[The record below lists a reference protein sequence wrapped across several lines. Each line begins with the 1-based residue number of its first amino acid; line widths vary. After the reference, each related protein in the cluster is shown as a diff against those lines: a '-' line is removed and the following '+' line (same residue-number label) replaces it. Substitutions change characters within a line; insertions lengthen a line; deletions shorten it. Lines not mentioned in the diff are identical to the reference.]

1 MKTRSGIK
9 ISDKLAVLMTGLVLG
24 FFLIGLAYFFQVHD
38 DSSARQQK
46 QLREQALSSLLMWQD
61 RLARLAGTSSADA
74 LSHTERA
81 PNQIEVS
88 FLLPFT
94 DNQVH
99 YQAFNHHAEQL
110 NALLL
115 DMSQNPPAA
124 VLAPEWIGLLNQTA
138 LNTLTAMN
146 TVAHPLMHSL
156 REDSQVLVP
165 KLTLS
170 NLMFVG
176 LLFSV
181 AMVAAVG
188 MYFIYKSIVFPLAH
202 MQRIIRKINDGDAE
216 ARVMIVSQD
225 ELGDLGS
232 AFNQLVDDRIQV
244 LENQSRENEQL
255 NNSIISLIRALG
267 TIAKRDLTVK
277 VPVSDD
283 ITGAVS
289 DAVNLLTSET
299 SKTLHQVRDISAAVN
314 VISMRLQEQ
323 SKRVIK
329 VADNE
334 RSQVMETSKALEM
347 TARTMNMIA
356 GEAESAN
363 DMAKDAMGN
372 TRQAMGSVVET
383 VEGIRTIRESIS
395 ETEKRIKRLGERSQE
410 ITGIVNLIS
419 SISERTHILA
429 LNASMHAASAGEAG
443 KGFAVVADEVQ
454 RLAENA
460 REATEEISTMV
471 NTIRI
476 ETADAVNTMNTLITQ
491 VAEGSKLAESAGK
504 QMALTEQSTK
514 QLVDTVLNISKSSI
528 SQAEFSNKVRDRAT
542 IIRKSTEQTGRQLLA
557 QTRHTNELKA
567 FSEELVER
575 VSMFTLPEAEPR
587 EEGRGAE
594 VSPGTAIEASTTST
608 PATNSAPLE
617 ADPSVHKIAVNQ

>member
-1 MKTRSGIK
+1 
-9 ISDKLAVLMTGLVLG
+9 
-24 FFLIGLAYFFQVHD
+24 
-38 DSSARQQK
+38 
-46 QLREQALSSLLMWQD
+46 
-61 RLARLAGTSSADA
+61 
-74 LSHTERA
+74 
-81 PNQIEVS
+81 
-88 FLLPFT
+88 
-94 DNQVH
+94 
-99 YQAFNHHAEQL
+99 
-110 NALLL
+110 
-115 DMSQNPPAA
+115 
-124 VLAPEWIGLLNQTA
+124 
-138 LNTLTAMN
+138 
-146 TVAHPLMHSL
+146 
-156 REDSQVLVP
+156 
-165 KLTLS
+165 
-170 NLMFVG
+170 
-176 LLFSV
+176 
-181 AMVAAVG
+181 
-188 MYFIYKSIVFPLAH
+188 
-202 MQRIIRKINDGDAE
+202 
-216 ARVMIVSQD
+216 MIVSQD

>member
-1 MKTRSGIK
+1 MKTRSRVK

-38 DSSARQQK
+38 DSTVRQQK
-46 QLREQALSSLLMWQD
+46 QLREQALSSLLVWQET
-61 RLARLAGTSSADA
+61 LARMAATSVTRETQQAETVLGEFDA
-74 LSHTERA
+74 
-81 PNQIEVS
+81 S
-88 FLLPFT
+88 FLLAFSNS
-94 DNQVH
+94 DEN
-99 YQAFNHHAEQL
+99 YQSLKNNAEQL

-115 DMSQNPPAA
+115 DNAQNPPAG
-124 VLAPEWIGLLNQTA
+124 VLASEWAALINQTA
-138 LNTLTAMN
+138 LSTLMAMN
-146 TVAHPLMHSL
+146 TVAQPLVNSVHEESNI
-156 REDSQVLVP
+156 LVP

-202 MQRIIRKINDGDAE
+202 MQRIIRKINDGDTS

-244 LENQSRENEQL
+244 LESQSRENEQL

-299 SKTLHQVRDISAAVN
+299 SKTLHQVRDISTEVN
-314 VISMRLQEQ
+314 AISTRLQEQ

-334 RSQVMETSKALEM
+334 RSQVMETSKALEL

-356 GEAESAN
+356 DEAESAN
-363 DMAKDAMGN
+363 NMAKDAMGN

-383 VEGIRTIRESIS
+383 VEGIRNIRGSIS

-410 ITGIVNLIS
+410 ITGIVNLIN

-476 ETADAVNTMNTLITQ
+476 ETADTVNTMNTLITQ

-557 QTRHTNELKA
+557 QTRHTNELKS

-575 VSMFTLPEAEPR
+575 VSMFTLPESDRR
-587 EEGRGAE
+587 EDRRSEDLRQE
-594 VSPGTAIEASTTST
+594 SVKAS
-608 PATNSAPLE
+608 PLE
-617 ADPSVHKIAVNQ
+617 SPSSANVKDSKSDSSVPKIVVNQ